1 MTPHFNRTSLR
12 AILHNSMVSQQ
23 TRVTSA
29 EVGDE
34 IGLQGAKCAK
44 GMVRTWSGQPESTVT
59 DRKLRVGSSSDRL

>member
-12 AILHNSMVSQQ
+12 AILHTSMVSQQ

-44 GMVRTWSGQPESTVT
+44 GMVRTWSGQKV
-59 DRKLRVGSSSDRL
+59 L